1 LDKPLH
7 VALFGAS
14 GATGRAFVRA
24 GLARGLRI
32 RASCRSASVELPP
45 AVEAIRGGLL
55 DPVHVGDVIRGAQ
68 AVCCVF
74 GPRPPSTDVF
84 CAQATVRIVE
94 AMKGAG
100 VRRLVCQTGAMIGE
114 DAPNWTL
121 PFRLM
126 ARLFRRQRPA
136 VAEDRLR
143 QELEVKA
150 SGLDWTLVKPP
161 RLTDGPGCGR
171 VVAGGD
177 LRIGLMSKIAR
188 ADLADFLVSECVTPS
203 YVEHAVYVTG

>member
-1 LDKPLH
+1 
-7 VALFGAS
+7 
-14 GATGRAFVRA
+14 
-24 GLARGLRI
+24 
-32 RASCRSASVELPP
+32 LPP
-45 AVEAIRGGLL
+45 AVEAVRGELL
-55 DPVHVGDVIRGAQ
+55 DPVHVREVIAGSR

-84 CAQATVRIVE
+84 CAQATGRIVE
-94 AMKGAG
+94 AMQGAG